1 MGALLELQDV
11 SFTYKQSSK
20 KALERVSLEIKK
32 GEFVGIC
39 GASGAGKTTLCYCL
53 AGVIPHAVEGEL
65 SGKILIKG
73 KDTKELSLKEILKTV
88 GICLQDAESQLFM
101 TDVEKEVAFQLENFA
116 YPREEIQKRVDEAL
130 KITRL
135 EGYRKRHPF
144 FLSGGE
150 KQRVVIATILAFRPE
165 VLVLDE
171 TLSDLDPLGVEEVME
186 VVARLK
192 KEGKTI
198 VMVDHNI
205 EILAEFADKIVVISE
220 GKIVAMGSPDEVLSQ
235 VDFLKKHGLDPPAV
249 AQIAY
254 NLLKAGVRLPKI
266 PVRFEEGVELFTKLI
281 KAKK

>member
-1 MGALLELQDV
+1 MGVLLELQDV
-11 SFTYKQSSK
+11 SFTYRQSGK
-20 KALERVSLEIKK
+20 KALDQVSLEIKK

-53 AGVIPHAVEGEL
+53 SGVIPHAVEGEL

-73 KDTKELSLKEILKTV
+73 RDTKELSLKEILKTV

-150 KQRVVIATILAFRPE
+150 KQRVVIATILALRPE
-165 VLVLDE
+165 VLILDE

-192 KEGKTI
+192 REGKTI

-205 EILAEFADKIVVISE
+205 EILAEFADKIVMINE
-220 GKIVAMGSPDEVLSQ
+220 GKIVAIGPPDEVLSR
-235 VDFLKKHGLDPPAV
+235 VDFLKEHGLDPPAI

-254 NLLKAGVRLPKI
+254 NLSKAGIRLPKI
-266 PVRFEEGVELFTKLI
+266 PVRFEEGVELITKIL
-281 KAKK
+281 KVKK